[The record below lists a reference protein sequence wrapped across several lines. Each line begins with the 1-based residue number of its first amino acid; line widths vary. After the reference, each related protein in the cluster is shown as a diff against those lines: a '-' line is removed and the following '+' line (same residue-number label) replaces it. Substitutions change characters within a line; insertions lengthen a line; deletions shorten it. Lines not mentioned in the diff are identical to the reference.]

1 MNRDNGIATENR
13 YMAFVIMAAYII
25 LFILLLPQR
34 FIPKESIDTSNGV
47 IAQEDKQYTYI
58 NGVPLINQ
66 FPELPTGCEVT
77 SVAMLLNFYS
87 INVSKNILADEVVKT
102 SLPQFKNGRYEGESP
117 HKYFIGSPKSDKAFG
132 VFNEPIFNL
141 ISRYKSAQ
149 NITGCEF
156 EEVIEQ
162 IKDNKPVMV
171 WITRELEEVEYTSSW
186 YVNDE
191 IYWWPKGEHTVIIT
205 GIDETTVIV
214 NDPYDGKEKR
224 YELNRFKYIW
234 ELMGRQAI
242 VIVE

>member
-1 MNRDNGIATENR
+1 MNRDNGIARGNR

-34 FIPKESIDTSNGV
+34 FLPKESINTSNGV
-47 IAQEDKQYTYI
+47 IAEKDKKDIYI

-87 INVSKNILADEVVKT
+87 INVSKEVLADEVVKA
-102 SLPQFKNGRYEGESP
+102 SLPQFNNGRLEGTSP
-117 HKYFIGSPKSDKAFG
+117 HEYFIGNPRNDKAFG
-132 VFNEPIFNL
+132 AFNEPIFNL
-141 ISRYKSAQ
+141 VSRYKSAQ

-156 EEVIEQ
+156 EEVIEH
-162 IKDNKPVMV
+162 IKNNKPVMV
-171 WITRELEEVEYTSSW
+171 WITRELGNVEYKSSW

-191 IYWWPKGEHTVIIT
+191 IYWWPKGEHTVIVT
-205 GIDETTVIV
+205 GIEENSIIV
-214 NDPYDGKEKR
+214 NDPYDGKEKI
-224 YELNRFKYIW
+224 YEFNRFKSIW